1 MPDATG
7 FITILEFNR
16 LKKKKEAKRLS
27 NKSQADAALSN

>member
-16 LKKKKEAKRLS
+16 LKKKEAKRLS